1 MSQGAEN
8 INTSIAG
15 WYKTFQ
21 NDLLVVGQRLGYG
34 VEELNDLLHQFF
46 LELMEKK
53 IDYSGIVNP
62 RAYLQTAFKRRLID
76 HYRSEKRYLRHHSLY
91 IVQEEYQP
99 SVQELLEKVQSN
111 ATLIQK
117 VRSICDRLP
126 ASCRTIVLL
135 KYGEG
140 LSNEEIEQRTGL
152 SRRTI
157 YNNLFK
163 AIKILRKELS
173 PTDMATYLSVLPLL
187 IQAPLFGI
195 LLASQ

>member
-15 WYKTFQ
+15 WYQSFQ
-21 NDLLVVGQRLGYG
+21 DDLLVVGRRLGYG

-76 HYRSEKRYLRHHSLY
+76 HYRSEKRYLRHHSLH
-91 IVQEEYQP
+91 IVQDEYQP
-99 SVQELLEKVQSN
+99 SVQELLEKIQSN
-111 ATLIQK
+111 AALIHR
-117 VRSICDRLP
+117 VRNICDTLP

-163 AIKILRKELS
+163 AIKILRKELTQ
-173 PTDMATYLSVLPLL
+173 TDMAIYLSLLPFVL
-187 IQAPLFGI
+187 QAPLYGI
-195 LLASQ
+195 FFTSQ